1 VPTQWSASYIDCV
14 LCVQEIEQRTLQREY
29 DIMRLEKEQHQQARI
44 QVEKKNESL
53 EQEKA
58 QLEARLRHLEAL
70 QRRLTH
76 HTATPSGNE
85 SKSTSRSVSLLP
97 PEDSDKSISKLIDA
111 VKDLERHVV
120 IVCQRSQQQDASGGS
135 FEKTVSYLQQLDKKI
150 HAGKVSK
157 TKMVTDTISHL
168 MGRVQWAQVRS
179 STQHMMS
186 LSPFGELART
196 HN

>member
-14 LCVQEIEQRTLQREY
+14 LCLQEIEQRTLQREY

-70 QRRLTH
+70 QRHLTH

-85 SKSTSRSVSLLP
+85 SKSTSRSASLLP

-111 VKDLERHVV
+111 IKDLERHVV

-135 FEKTVSYLQQLDKKI
+135 FEKTLSYLQQLDKKI

-179 STQHMMS
+179 STQYMMS
-186 LSPFGELART
+186 LSPFGECGL
-196 HN
+196 HS